1 MSDTYN
7 AFVVDEIEDQFKSS
21 IKSLPVPELQDGFVL
36 IDVLYSSLNYKD
48 ALSASGNKG
57 VTKSYPFTP
66 GIDAVGKIRQ
76 SKDNNL
82 KEGDEVIVT
91 GYDLGM
97 NTNGGFGEIIHVPSG
112 WVVPLPNN
120 LSMEEAISFG
130 TAGITAAA
138 SVDAVLSKIDAPEFP
153 VAVSGATGGVGSIA
167 VGLLSKLGIDVTAIT
182 GKENSSQFLKD
193 LGAKNIILRDD
204 FCSEKIRP
212 LDKTKFSAGVDTV
225 GGEILS
231 RIISQVDR
239 HGVITCCG
247 NVNSI
252 KLETTVFPFI
262 LRGIA
267 LQGIDSA
274 ESPITYKKY
283 LWDKIASEWQ
293 IGYSTS
299 SIKIIKLNELAPEI
313 DKILNGNQQGRV
325 VVKHGE

>member
-21 IKSLPVPELQDGFVL
+21 IKSLPFPELQDGFVL

-66 GIDAVGKIRQ
+66 GIDAVGRIRQ

-138 SVDAVLSKIDAPEFP
+138 SVDAVLSKIDAPELP

-274 ESPITYKKY
+274 ESPISYKKY

-293 IGYSTS
+293 IGYSKS

>member
-21 IKSLPVPELQDGFVL
+21 IKSLPLPELQDGFVL

-112 WVVPLPNN
+112 WVVPLPDN

-138 SVDAVLSKIDAPEFP
+138 SVDAVLSKIDAPELP

-212 LDKTKFSAGVDTV
+212 LDKTRFSAGVDTV

-231 RIISQVDR
+231 RIISQVDK
-239 HGVITCCG
+239 HGVVTCCG

-274 ESPITYKKY
+274 ESPISYKKY
-283 LWDKIASEWQ
+283 LWDKIASDWQ
-293 IGYSTS
+293 IGYSKS

-313 DKILNGNQQGRV
+313 DKILIGNQQGRV

>member
-21 IKSLPVPELQDGFVL
+21 IKSLPLPELQDGFVL

-112 WVVPLPNN
+112 WVVPLPDH

-138 SVDAVLSKIDAPEFP
+138 SVDAVISKTDAIELP
-153 VAVSGATGGVGSIA
+153 VVVSGATGGVGSIA
-167 VGLLSKLGIDVTAIT
+167 VGLLSKLNIDVTAIT
-182 GKENSSQFLKD
+182 GKQDSSQFLKD
-193 LGAKNIILRDD
+193 LGAKNIIFRDD

-212 LDKTKFSAGVDTV
+212 LDKTKFSSGVDTV

-274 ESPITYKKY
+274 ESPISYKKY
-283 LWDKIASEWQ
+283 LWDKIASDWQ
-293 IGYSTS
+293 IGYSKS
-299 SIKIIKLNELAPEI
+299 SIKIIKLSELAPEI
-313 DKILNGNQQGRV
+313 DKILKGNQQGRV

>member
-21 IKSLPVPELQDGFVL
+21 IKSLPLPELQDGFVL
-36 IDVLYSSLNYKD
+36 IEVLYSSLNYKD

-138 SVDAVLSKIDAPEFP
+138 SVDAVLSKIDAPELP

-283 LWDKIASEWQ
+283 LWNKIASEWQ
-293 IGYSTS
+293 IGYSKS

-313 DKILNGNQQGRV
+313 DKILIGNQQGRV

>member
-1 MSDTYN
+1 MSNTYN

-21 IKSLPVPELQDGFVL
+21 IKSLPLPELQDGFVL

-66 GIDAVGKIRQ
+66 GIDAVGRIRQ

-112 WVVPLPNN
+112 WVVPLPEN
-120 LSMEEAISFG
+120 LSMEEAIAFG

-138 SVDAVLSKIDAPEFP
+138 SVDAVLSKIDAPELP
-153 VAVSGATGGVGSIA
+153 VVVSGATGGVGSIA

-182 GKENSSQFLKD
+182 GKENSNQFLKD

-231 RIISQVDR
+231 RIISQVNR

-274 ESPITYKKY
+274 ESPISYKKY

-293 IGYSTS
+293 IGYSKS

-313 DKILNGNQQGRV
+313 DKILNGNQKGRV

>member
-1 MSDTYN
+1 MPDTFN
-7 AFVVDEIEDQFKSS
+7 AFVIDEIEDQFNSS
-21 IKSLPVPELQDGFVL
+21 IKSLPIPELHDGCVL

-76 SKDNNL
+76 SKDKNL
-82 KEGDEVIVT
+82 KVGDEVIVT

-97 NTNGGFGEIIHVPSG
+97 NTNGGFGEIIHVPSD
-112 WVVPLPNN
+112 WVVPLPDN

-138 SVDAVLSKIDAPEFP
+138 SVDAVISKTDALELP
-153 VAVSGATGGVGSIA
+153 VVVSGATGGVGSIA
-167 VGLLSKLGIDVTAIT
+167 VGLLSKLSIDVTAIT
-182 GKENSSQFLKD
+182 GKKESSQFLKD
-193 LGAKNIILRDD
+193 LGAKDIILRDD
-204 FCSEKIRP
+204 FCSEKIKP

-239 HGVITCCG
+239 RGVVTCCG

-274 ESPITYKKY
+274 ESPISYKKY
-283 LWDKIASEWQ
+283 LWDKIASDWQ
-293 IGYSTS
+293 IGYSKS

-313 DKILNGNQQGRV
+313 DKILNGNQEGRV
-325 VVKHGE
+325 VIKHGE

>member
-1 MSDTYN
+1 MSDTFN

-21 IKSLPVPELQDGFVL
+21 IKSLPLPELKDGFVL

-76 SKDNNL
+76 SKDKNL
-82 KEGDEVIVT
+82 KVGDEVIVT

-112 WVVPLPNN
+112 WVVPLPEN
-120 LSMEEAISFG
+120 LSMEEAIAFG

-138 SVDAVLSKIDAPEFP
+138 SVDAVLSKIDAPELP
-153 VAVSGATGGVGSIA
+153 VVVSGATGGVGSIA

-182 GKENSSQFLKD
+182 GKENSNQFLKD
-193 LGAKNIILRDD
+193 LGAKNIILRVD

-231 RIISQVDR
+231 RIISQVNR

-274 ESPITYKKY
+274 ESPISYKKY

-293 IGYSTS
+293 IGYSKS

>member
-21 IKSLPVPELQDGFVL
+21 IKSLPLPELQDGFVL
-36 IDVLYSSLNYKD
+36 IEVFYSSLNYKD

-293 IGYSTS
+293 IGYSKS

>member
-21 IKSLPVPELQDGFVL
+21 IKSLPLPELQDGFVL
-36 IDVLYSSLNYKD
+36 IEVLYSSLNYKD

-231 RIISQVDR
+231 RIISQVER

-293 IGYSTS
+293 IGYSKS

>member
-1 MSDTYN
+1 MPDTYN
-7 AFVVDEIEDQFKSS
+7 AFVIDEIEDQYNSS
-21 IKSLPVPELQDGFVL
+21 IKSLPIPELQDGSVL

-82 KEGDEVIVT
+82 KEGDKVIVT

-112 WVVPLPNN
+112 WVVPLPDN

-138 SVDAVLSKIDAPEFP
+138 SVDAVISKTDVPELP
-153 VAVSGATGGVGSIA
+153 VVVSGATGGVGSIA
-167 VGLLSKLGIDVTAIT
+167 VGLLSKLSIDVTAIT
-182 GKENSSQFLKD
+182 GKQDSSQFLKD

-204 FCSEKIRP
+204 FCSEKLRP
-212 LDKTKFSAGVDTV
+212 LDKTEFSAGVDTV

-239 HGVITCCG
+239 HGVVTCCG

-274 ESPITYKKY
+274 ESPISYKQY
-283 LWDKIASEWQ
+283 LWNKIASDWQ
-293 IGYSTS
+293 IGYSKS

>member
-21 IKSLPVPELQDGFVL
+21 IKSLPLPKLQDGFVL
-36 IDVLYSSLNYKD
+36 IEVLYSSLNYKD

-138 SVDAVLSKIDAPEFP
+138 SVDAVLSKIDAPELP

-231 RIISQVDR
+231 RIISQVER

-274 ESPITYKKY
+274 ESPISYKKY
-283 LWDKIASEWQ
+283 LWNKIASEWQ
-293 IGYSTS
+293 IGYSKS

>member
-21 IKSLPVPELQDGFVL
+21 IKSLPLPELQDGFVL
-36 IDVLYSSLNYKD
+36 IEVLYSSLNYKD

-138 SVDAVLSKIDAPEFP
+138 SVDAVLSKIDAPELP

-231 RIISQVDR
+231 RIISQVDK
-239 HGVITCCG
+239 HGVVTCCG

-274 ESPITYKKY
+274 ESPISYKKY

-293 IGYSTS
+293 IGYSKS

-313 DKILNGNQQGRV
+313 DKILIGNQQGRV

>member
-1 MSDTYN
+1 MADSYN
-7 AFVVDEIEDQFKSS
+7 AFVVDELEDQFKSS
-21 IKSLPVPELQDGFVL
+21 IKSLPIPELQEGYVL
-36 IDVLYSSLNYKD
+36 VDVLYSSLNYKD

-112 WVVPLPNN
+112 WVVPLPEN
-120 LSMEEAISFG
+120 LSMEEAIAFG

-138 SVDAVLSKIDAPEFP
+138 SVDAVLSKIDAPELP
-153 VAVSGATGGVGSIA
+153 VVVSGATGGVGSIA

-182 GKENSSQFLKD
+182 GKENSNQFLKD
-193 LGAKNIILRDD
+193 LGAKNIILRVD

-231 RIISQVDR
+231 RIISQVNR

-274 ESPITYKKY
+274 ESPISYKKY

-293 IGYSTS
+293 IGYSKS

-313 DKILNGNQQGRV
+313 DKILNGNQKGRV

>member
-1 MSDTYN
+1 MPDTFN
-7 AFVVDEIEDQFKSS
+7 AFVIDEIEDQFESS
-21 IKSLPVPELQDGFVL
+21 IKSLPIPELHEGCVL
-36 IDVLYSSLNYKD
+36 IEVLYSSLNYKD

-76 SKDNNL
+76 SKDKNL
-82 KEGDEVIVT
+82 KVGDEVIVT

-97 NTNGGFGEIIHVPSG
+97 NTNGGFGEIIHVPSD
-112 WVVPLPNN
+112 WVVPLPDN

-138 SVDAVLSKIDAPEFP
+138 SVDAVISKTDALELP

-167 VGLLSKLGIDVTAIT
+167 VGLLSKLSIDVTAIT
-182 GKENSSQFLKD
+182 GKKESSQFLKD
-193 LGAKNIILRDD
+193 LGAKDIISRDD

-239 HGVITCCG
+239 RGVVTCCG

-274 ESPITYKKY
+274 ESPISYKKY
-283 LWDKIASEWQ
+283 LWNKIASDWQ
-293 IGYSTS
+293 IGYSKS
-299 SIKIIKLNELAPEI
+299 SIKIIKLNELVPEI
-313 DKILNGNQQGRV
+313 DKILNGNQEGRV

>member
-1 MSDTYN
+1 MSETYN

-21 IKSLPVPELQDGFVL
+21 IKSLPLPELQDGFVF

-112 WVVPLPNN
+112 WVVPLPDN

-138 SVDAVLSKIDAPEFP
+138 SVDAVLSKIDAPELP
-153 VAVSGATGGVGSIA
+153 VVVSGATGGVGSIA

-182 GKENSSQFLKD
+182 GKENSNQFLKD

-274 ESPITYKKY
+274 ESPISYKKY
-283 LWDKIASEWQ
+283 LWDKIASDWQ
-293 IGYSTS
+293 IGYSKS
-299 SIKIIKLNELAPEI
+299 SIKIIKLSELAPEI
-313 DKILNGNQQGRV
+313 DKILKGNQQGRV

>member
-1 MSDTYN
+1 MSNTYN

-21 IKSLPVPELQDGFVL
+21 IKSLPLPELQDGFVL

-66 GIDAVGKIRQ
+66 GIDAVGRIRQ

-112 WVVPLPNN
+112 WVVPLPEN
-120 LSMEEAISFG
+120 LSMEEAIAFG

-138 SVDAVLSKIDAPEFP
+138 SVDAVLSKIDAPELP
-153 VAVSGATGGVGSIA
+153 VVVSGATGGVGSIA

-182 GKENSSQFLKD
+182 GKENSNQFLKD

-231 RIISQVDR
+231 RIISQVKR

-274 ESPITYKKY
+274 ESPISYKKY

-293 IGYSTS
+293 IGYSKS

-313 DKILNGNQQGRV
+313 DKILNGNQKGRV

>member
-1 MSDTYN
+1 
-7 AFVVDEIEDQFKSS
+7 
-21 IKSLPVPELQDGFVL
+21 
-36 IDVLYSSLNYKD
+36 
-48 ALSASGNKG
+48 
-57 VTKSYPFTP
+57 
-66 GIDAVGKIRQ
+66 
-76 SKDNNL
+76 
-82 KEGDEVIVT
+82 
-91 GYDLGM
+91 M

-112 WVVPLPNN
+112 WVVPLPDN

-138 SVDAVLSKIDAPEFP
+138 SVDAVISKTDAIELP
-153 VAVSGATGGVGSIA
+153 VVVSGATGGVGSIA
-167 VGLLSKLGIDVTAIT
+167 VGLLSKLNIDVTAIT
-182 GKENSSQFLKD
+182 GKQDSSQFLKD
-193 LGAKNIILRDD
+193 LGAKNIIFRDD

-274 ESPITYKKY
+274 ESPIAYKKY
-283 LWDKIASEWQ
+283 LWDKIASDWQ
-293 IGYSTS
+293 IGYSKS

>member
-7 AFVVDEIEDQFKSS
+7 AFVVDEVEDQFKSS
-21 IKSLPVPELQDGFVL
+21 IKSLPLPELQDGFVL
-36 IDVLYSSLNYKD
+36 IEVLYSSLNYKD

-112 WVVPLPNN
+112 WVVPLPNK

-138 SVDAVLSKIDAPEFP
+138 SVDAVLSKIDAPELP
-153 VAVSGATGGVGSIA
+153 VVVSGATGGVGSIA

-274 ESPITYKKY
+274 ESPISYKKY

-293 IGYSTS
+293 IGYSKS

-313 DKILNGNQQGRV
+313 DKILIGNQQGRV

>member
-1 MSDTYN
+1 MSNTYN

-21 IKSLPVPELQDGFVL
+21 IKSLPLPELKDGFVL

-66 GIDAVGKIRQ
+66 GIDAVGRIRQ

-112 WVVPLPNN
+112 WVVPLPDN
-120 LSMEEAISFG
+120 LSMEEAIAFG

-138 SVDAVLSKIDAPEFP
+138 SVDAVLSKIDAPELP
-153 VAVSGATGGVGSIA
+153 VVVSGATGGVGSIA

-182 GKENSSQFLKD
+182 GKENSNQFLKD

-231 RIISQVDR
+231 RIISQVNR

-274 ESPITYKKY
+274 ESPISYKKY

-293 IGYSTS
+293 IGYSKS

-313 DKILNGNQQGRV
+313 DKILNGNQKGRV

>member
-1 MSDTYN
+1 MSNTYN

-21 IKSLPVPELQDGFVL
+21 IKSLPLPELKDGFVL

-66 GIDAVGKIRQ
+66 GIDAVGRIRQ

-112 WVVPLPNN
+112 WVVPLPEN

-138 SVDAVLSKIDAPEFP
+138 SVDAVLSKIDAPELP
-153 VAVSGATGGVGSIA
+153 VVVSGATGGVGSIA

-182 GKENSSQFLKD
+182 GKENSNQFLKD

-231 RIISQVDR
+231 RIISQVNR

-274 ESPITYKKY
+274 ESPISYKKY

-293 IGYSTS
+293 IGYSKS

-313 DKILNGNQQGRV
+313 DKIINGNQKGRV

>member
-21 IKSLPVPELQDGFVL
+21 IKSLPLPQLQDGFVL
-36 IDVLYSSLNYKD
+36 IDVFYSSLNYKD

-138 SVDAVLSKIDAPEFP
+138 SVDAVLSKIDAPELP

-293 IGYSTS
+293 IGYSKS

>member
-7 AFVVDEIEDQFKSS
+7 AFVVDEIEDKFKSS
-21 IKSLPVPELQDGFVL
+21 IKSLPLPELQDGFVL

-138 SVDAVLSKIDAPEFP
+138 SVDAVLSKIDAPELP

-212 LDKTKFSAGVDTV
+212 LDKTRFSAGVDTV

-231 RIISQVDR
+231 RIISQVDK
-239 HGVITCCG
+239 HGVVTCCG

-274 ESPITYKKY
+274 ESPISYKKY

-313 DKILNGNQQGRV
+313 DKILIGNQQGRV

>member
-21 IKSLPVPELQDGFVL
+21 IKSLPLPQLQDGFVL
-36 IDVLYSSLNYKD
+36 IDVFYSSLNYKD

-212 LDKTKFSAGVDTV
+212 LDKIKFSAGVDTV

-274 ESPITYKKY
+274 ESPISYKKY

-293 IGYSTS
+293 IGYSKS

>member
-1 MSDTYN
+1 MPDTYN
-7 AFVVDEIEDQFKSS
+7 AFVVDEIEDQFNSS
-21 IKSLPVPELQDGFVL
+21 IKSLPIPELQDGCVL
-36 IDVLYSSLNYKD
+36 IDVIYSSLNYKD

-138 SVDAVLSKIDAPEFP
+138 SVDAVLSKIDAPELP

-231 RIISQVDR
+231 RIISQVHR

-274 ESPITYKKY
+274 ESPISYKKY

-293 IGYSTS
+293 IGYSKS

>member
-21 IKSLPVPELQDGFVL
+21 IKSLPLPELQDGFVL
-36 IDVLYSSLNYKD
+36 IEVLYSSLNYKD

-274 ESPITYKKY
+274 ESPISYKKY

-293 IGYSTS
+293 IGYSKS

-313 DKILNGNQQGRV
+313 DKILIGNQQGRV

>member
-21 IKSLPVPELQDGFVL
+21 IKSLPLPELQDGFVL
-36 IDVLYSSLNYKD
+36 IEVLYSSLNYKD

-274 ESPITYKKY
+274 ESPISYKKY

-293 IGYSTS
+293 IGYSKS

>member
-138 SVDAVLSKIDAPEFP
+138 SVDAVLSKIDAPELP

-274 ESPITYKKY
+274 ESPISYKKY

-293 IGYSTS
+293 IGYSKS

-313 DKILNGNQQGRV
+313 DKILIGNQQGRV

>member
-1 MSDTYN
+1 MPGTFN
-7 AFVVDEIEDQFKSS
+7 AFVIDEIEDQFESS
-21 IKSLPVPELQDGFVL
+21 IKSLPIPELHQGCVL

-76 SKDNNL
+76 SKDKNL
-82 KEGDEVIVT
+82 KVGDEVIVT

-97 NTNGGFGEIIHVPSG
+97 NTNGGFGEIIHVPSD
-112 WVVPLPNN
+112 WVVPLPDN

-138 SVDAVLSKIDAPEFP
+138 SVDAVISKTDALELP
-153 VAVSGATGGVGSIA
+153 VVVSGATGGVGSIA
-167 VGLLSKLGIDVTAIT
+167 VGLLSKLSIDVTAIT
-182 GKENSSQFLKD
+182 GKRESSQFLKD
-193 LGAKNIILRDD
+193 LGAKDIILRDD
-204 FCSEKIRP
+204 FCSEKIKP

-239 HGVITCCG
+239 RGVVTCCG

-274 ESPITYKKY
+274 ESPISYKKY
-283 LWDKIASEWQ
+283 LWNKIASDWQ
-293 IGYSTS
+293 IGYSKS

-313 DKILNGNQQGRV
+313 DKILNGNQEGRV
-325 VVKHGE
+325 VIKHGE

>member
-21 IKSLPVPELQDGFVL
+21 IKSLPLPELQDGFVL

-112 WVVPLPNN
+112 WVVPLPDN

-138 SVDAVLSKIDAPEFP
+138 SVDAVISKTDAIELP

-167 VGLLSKLGIDVTAIT
+167 VGLLSKLNIDVTAIT
-182 GKENSSQFLKD
+182 GKQDSRQFLKD
-193 LGAKNIILRDD
+193 LGAKNIIFRDD

-252 KLETTVFPFI
+252 KLEATVFPFI

-274 ESPITYKKY
+274 ESPISYKKY
-283 LWDKIASEWQ
+283 LWDKIASDWQ
-293 IGYSTS
+293 IGYSKS
-299 SIKIIKLNELAPEI
+299 SIKIIKLSELAPEI
-313 DKILNGNQQGRV
+313 DKILKGNQQGRV